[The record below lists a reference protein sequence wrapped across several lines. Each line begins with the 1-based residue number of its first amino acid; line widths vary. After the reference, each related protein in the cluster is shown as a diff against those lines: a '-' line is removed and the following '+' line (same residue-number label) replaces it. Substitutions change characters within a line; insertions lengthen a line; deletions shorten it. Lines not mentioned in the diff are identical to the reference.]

1 MEQGYIYLHR
11 SLLDWEWYQDINTKT
26 VFLHLLLTVNYQ
38 PKKWQGITIERG
50 QRICTYEGLAEETG
64 LSVQNVRTVIN
75 HLKLT
80 SEITW
85 KKKKK
90 YSLVQVV
97 NYDKYQLVT
106 SKKEQKHRLEQ
117 VLCDDGQQD
126 STCCQHVANK
136 RLLSTTDIN
145 HAKLTSKLTSKK
157 EQKYSLEQAV
167 NHDERQELTSKLTSC
182 QQAANMLL
190 TTTKEKKKKEINN
203 NNIPPCS
210 PPLHS
215 SESKKSL
222 EKVQWAENVAM
233 TNAQYEKLLCTYGE
247 ADTKRLIEILDNY
260 KGATGKKYADDYR
273 AILSWVVNRLKEDK
287 SKKHITPKQQ
297 LLSSSC
303 YNDYDSVLN
312 R

>member
-11 SLLDWEWYQDINTKT
+11 SLLNWEWYQDINTKA

-50 QRICTYEGLAEETG
+50 QRICTYEGLAEEIG
-64 LSVQNVRTVIN
+64 LSVRNVRTAIN
-75 HLKLT
+75 HLKAT
-80 SEITW
+80 SEVTW
-85 KKKKK
+85 TNKQK

-97 NYDKYQLVT
+97 NYDKYQEVT
-106 SKKEQKHRLEQ
+106 SKATNCRQTA
-117 VLCDDGQQD
+117 D
-126 STCCQHVANK
+126 
-136 RLLSTTDIN
+136 
-145 HAKLTSKLTSKK
+145 KLP
-157 EQKYSLEQAV
+157 
-167 NHDERQELTSKLTSC
+167 
-182 QQAANMLL
+182 

-203 NNIPPCS
+203 NIPPYN
-210 PPLHS
+210 PPLNS
-215 SESKKSL
+215 LESKKSL

-260 KGATGKKYADDYR
+260 KGAIGKKYEDDYR
-273 AILSWVVNRLKEDK
+273 AILNWVVNRLKEEK
-287 SKKHITPKQQ
+287 SKNRITPKQQ

>member
-11 SLLDWEWYQDINTKT
+11 SLLNWEWYQDINTKT

-50 QRICTYEGLAEETG
+50 RRICTYEGLAEEIG
-64 LSVQNVRTVIN
+64 LSVRNVRTAIN
-75 HLKLT
+75 HLKAT
-80 SEITW
+80 SEVTW
-85 KKKKK
+85 TNKQK

-97 NYDKYQLVT
+97 NYDKYQEVT
-106 SKKEQKHRLEQ
+106 SKATNCRQTA
-117 VLCDDGQQD
+117 D
-126 STCCQHVANK
+126 K
-136 RLLSTTDIN
+136 RLLSTTAIN
-145 HAKLTSKLTSKK
+145 RSKPTSEVTSKN

-167 NHDERQELTSKLTSC
+167 NHDERQEVTSKVTNCRQTADKLP
-182 QQAANMLL
+182 

-273 AILSWVVNRLKEDK
+273 AILNWVVNRLKEEK
-287 SKKHITPKQQ
+287 SKNRITSKQQ
-297 LLSSSC
+297 LISSSC